1 MFASKSQ
8 FCYLCVNFKTKTIMK
23 KLLFLICALFMVGVS
38 QAQTPQ
44 TQPQQK
50 VWKVG
55 DVYNVNGKKGV
66 VFTVSPDG
74 QHGVIISLKGSHT
87 DWNSAKYWC
96 SSLGSGWRMPNMHE
110 LQLIYAVKHTLNE
123 ALYWAKGSGL
133 YGTHWSSSLWERDTN
148 KLLLIDMNSGSA
160 YVYEKSEKRYVRA
173 VSSF

>member
-1 MFASKSQ
+1 
-8 FCYLCVNFKTKTIMK
+8 VNFKTKTIMK

-74 QHGVIISLKGSHT
+74 QHGVIISLKSSFA
-87 DWNSAKYWC
+87 DWDSGKYWC

-123 ALYWAKGSGL
+123 ALYWAEGSGL
-133 YGTHWSSSLWERDTN
+133 FEIHWSSSLHERNTN
-148 KLLLIDMNSGSA
+148 MARTIDMSSGLTS
-160 YVYEKSEKRYVRA
+160 YDEKNTKSYVRA

>member
-1 MFASKSQ
+1 MA
-8 FCYLCVNFKTKTIMK
+8 
-23 KLLFLICALFMVGVS
+23 GVS
-38 QAQTPQ
+38 QAQTSLSSQTPS

-74 QHGVIISLKGSHT
+74 QHGVIISLKGTHT

-133 YGTHWSSSLWERDTN
+133 FVGHWSSSLFEGDTN
-148 KLLLIDMNSGSA
+148 QARVIDMNTGIA
-160 YVYEKSEKRYVRA
+160 DRCEKNIRFYVRA

>member
-1 MFASKSQ
+1 
-8 FCYLCVNFKTKTIMK
+8 
-23 KLLFLICALFMVGVS
+23 MVGVS

-74 QHGVIISLKGSHT
+74 QHGVIISLKGTHA
-87 DWNSAKYWC
+87 DWNSGKYWC
-96 SSLGSGWRMPNMHE
+96 SSLGSDWRMPNMHE
-110 LQLIYAVKHTLNE
+110 LELIYAVKHTLNE

-133 YGTHWSSSLWERDTN
+133 FGTHWSSSLWERDTN
-148 KLLLIDMNSGSA
+148 KPLLIDMSTGSA
-160 YVYEKSEKRYVRA
+160 YIYEKINKYYVRA

>member
-1 MFASKSQ
+1 
-8 FCYLCVNFKTKTIMK
+8 MK
-23 KLLFLICALFMVGVS
+23 KILFMICALFMAGVS
-38 QAQTPQ
+38 QAQTSLSSQTPS

-74 QHGVIISLKGSHT
+74 QHGVIISLKSTYT
-87 DWNSAKYWC
+87 DWNSGKYWC

-110 LQLIYAVKHTLNE
+110 LQLIYAVKATLNE

-133 YGTHWSSSLWERDTN
+133 FAGHWSSSLFEEDTYQARTLN
-148 KLLLIDMNSGSA
+148 MSSGLTS
-160 YVYEKSEKRYVRA
+160 YDKKSEKLYVRA

>member
-1 MFASKSQ
+1 
-8 FCYLCVNFKTKTIMK
+8 MK

-74 QHGVIISLKGSHT
+74 QHGVIISLKQTKAAS
-87 DWNSAKYWC
+87 WYSAKSWAA
-96 SSLGSGWRMPNMHE
+96 SLATGWRMATQHE
-110 LQLIYAVKHTLNE
+110 
-123 ALYWAKGSGL
+123 
-133 YGTHWSSSLWERDTN
+133 
-148 KLLLIDMNSGSA
+148 LLLIFAVKDVLNDVL
-160 YVYEKSEKRYVRA
+160 YWEKSAPIYSYYWTPNEYDSEEAWRIRMTDGEIDYRPKKNTGYYVRA